1 MPILRNPARRP
12 ARATSVV
19 ALLVVALVVV
29 GILTYPA
36 AAAARSHRATAE
48 AALGDYA
55 AFAAWEYSRLA
66 NADVAWALWD
76 LGKVVYYMPPPV
88 DGRLPTRADLAG
100 QYAKVGACDCPYL
113 PRFWFALDL
122 ETAALNVSGPD
133 IEPEL
138 ASWIRDSVPDHA
150 RHVWGEKWELAMM
163 VAHVAGR
170 RRAIVYVLKR
180 TADGTPR
187 AAYGYEL
194 GLGIVQSA
202 LRRRFERSELLPP
215 QVAGVERS
223 DSLLSVL
230 VEDRGGSEL
239 FRSQPYFTSR
249 FTGTDTLESA
259 LAGLNVTVA
268 IRPETAGELVI
279 GGLPRSRMPLL
290 LGLLAL
296 TVGLVVIAL
305 VQLRREYELARVRQ
319 DFVSGVSHELRT
331 PLAQIRMFVETL
343 LLERVRSPEEGRKAL
358 DIIHREAQRLTHL
371 VENVLQFSRAERG
384 AVQLAPEPTRLDR
397 LMGDLLESFQPLAR
411 SRAVTVRSDLE
422 PDVTAT
428 VDAAAIQQI
437 LLNLL
442 DNAIKYGPAGQT
454 VRVRLTL
461 ANGAARMSVEDEGP
475 GIPADAREQVWEPFR
490 RLARDSHSPVG
501 GSGIGLAVVR
511 ELVMLHSG
519 TARVEEGAA
528 GGARFVI
535 SIPCAARGPAQHR
548 VSQPAG
554 VDG

>member
-29 GILTYPA
+29 GILTYQA
-36 AAAARSHRATAE
+36 VAAARSHRAAAE

-66 NADVAWALWD
+66 NADVMWALWD

-100 QYAKVGACDCPYL
+100 QYAKVGTCDCPYL
-113 PRFWFALDL
+113 PRLWFALDL
-122 ETAALNVSGPD
+122 ETGQLNVSAPD
-133 IEPEL
+133 VDPAL
-138 ASWIRDSVPDHA
+138 AAWIRDSVRYHA
-150 RHVWGEKWELAMM
+150 HNVWERDKWEQALL
-163 VAHVAGR
+163 VAHVGR
-170 RRAIVYVLKR
+170 SRRAVVYVLKK
-180 TADGTPR
+180 TPEGNPR

-202 LRRRFERSELLPP
+202 LRRRFERSALLPP
-215 QVAGVERS
+215 QVAGVERN

-230 VEDRGGSEL
+230 VEDRNGSEL
-239 FRSQPYFTSR
+239 FRSQPYFASR
-249 FTGTDTLESA
+249 FVGSDTLESS
-259 LAGLNVTVA
+259 LAGLKVTVT
-268 IRPETAGELVI
+268 IHPEAAGELVI

-358 DIIHREAQRLTHL
+358 DIISREAQRLTHL

-384 AVQLAPEPTRLDR
+384 TMQLSPEPARLDH
-397 LMGDLLESFQPLAR
+397 LIGDLLESFQPLAR
-411 SRAVTVRSDLE
+411 SRDVTLRSDLE
-422 PDVTAT
+422 AGVTAT
-428 VDAAAIQQI
+428 VDAA
-437 LLNLL
+437 
-442 DNAIKYGPAGQT
+442 
-454 VRVRLTL
+454 VRVGLTL
-461 ANGAARMSVEDEGP
+461 EHGAARMSVEDEGP
-475 GIPADAREQVWEPFR
+475 GIPADNREQVWEPFW
-490 RLARDSHSPVG
+490 RLARDSQSAVG

-511 ELVMLHSG
+511 ELVLLHDG
-519 TARVEEGAA
+519 TARIDAGAA

-535 SIPCAARGPAQHR
+535 SIPGAARSRTSRP